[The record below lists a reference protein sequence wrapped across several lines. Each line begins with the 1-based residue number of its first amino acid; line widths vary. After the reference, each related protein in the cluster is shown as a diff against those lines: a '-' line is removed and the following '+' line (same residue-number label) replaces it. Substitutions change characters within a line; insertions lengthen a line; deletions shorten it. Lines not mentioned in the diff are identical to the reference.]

1 MADHERRRR
10 EALLGLRE
18 DVSVGVVDDVGRVV
32 ESAPVKEPKT
42 PGEWIKVNLFSGPVN
57 AILSIVSGAFLIF
70 VVLQIIDFLFV
81 GGQWQVVRVN
91 MKAYMVGGFPAEELW
106 RVWTC
111 LYLLA
116 ALAGVSL
123 GAAGKTFT
131 LRARV
136 IPRLVIALAVA
147 VLVLGFTVQSSLARI
162 GVVGVPVAVAVSYL
176 IGRAFPRPVN
186 RVRLP
191 AWILLFPVMM
201 FIVRGF
207 DGVPP
212 RQWEGLFFNLTA
224 ATVGIFASFPI
235 GIALAL
241 GRRSS
246 LRAVRTFSVIV
257 IEIFRGVPLVAW
269 LVFSKYIV
277 DLLLPPQLNLPD
289 IIKALVMMTMF
300 SAAYIAEIVRG
311 GLQGVH
317 QGQYEAG
324 RALGLSTIRLNF
336 LVVLPQALRATIPA
350 MIGHF
355 ISLFKDTSLFS
366 AIQVT
371 ELLDAGTRSSI
382 ALEFLGRDAE
392 ALLFVALFFWVV
404 AFSMSRWSQR
414 LEIRLGVGER

>member
-1 MADHERRRR
+1 MADDDLRRR
-10 EALLGLRE
+10 EALLGMRE

-32 ESAPVKEPKT
+32 ESAPVKEPQT
-42 PGEWIKVNLFSGPVN
+42 PGEWIKLNLFSGPMNSVLTLI
-57 AILSIVSGAFLIF
+57 AGGLLLFLALRIVDFVFIGAK
-70 VVLQIIDFLFV
+70 
-81 GGQWQVVRVN
+81 WQVVRVN
-91 MKAYMVGGFPAEELW
+91 MKAYMVGGFPPEELW

-116 ALAGVSL
+116 TLAGLSF
-123 GAAGKTFT
+123 GATGRTLT
-131 LRARV
+131 LRARL
-136 IPRLVIALAVA
+136 IPKFVIALTVA
-147 VLVLGFTVQSSLARI
+147 VLVLGFTVQSALARV
-162 GVVGVPVAVAVSYL
+162 GVVGVPLAVGAAYL
-176 IGRAFPRPVN
+176 LGRTFPRPSN
-186 RVRLP
+186 KIRLP
-191 AWILLFPVMM
+191 AWILLFPVML

-212 RQWEGLFFNLTA
+212 RLWEGLFFNLTA

-246 LRAVRTFSVIV
+246 MPAMRLFSVVV

-269 LVFSKYIV
+269 LIFSKYIV

-289 IIKALVMMTMF
+289 IVKAFVMMTMF
-300 SAAYIAEIVRG
+300 SAAYVAEIVRG

-317 QGQYEAG
+317 AGQYEAA
-324 RALGLSTIRLNF
+324 RALGLSTLRMNF
-336 LVVLPQALRATIPA
+336 LIVLPQALRSTIPA
-350 MIGHF
+350 MISHF

-366 AIQVT
+366 AIAVT
-371 ELLDAGTRSSI
+371 DLLDAGTRSSI

-414 LEIRLGVGER
+414 LETRLGVGER